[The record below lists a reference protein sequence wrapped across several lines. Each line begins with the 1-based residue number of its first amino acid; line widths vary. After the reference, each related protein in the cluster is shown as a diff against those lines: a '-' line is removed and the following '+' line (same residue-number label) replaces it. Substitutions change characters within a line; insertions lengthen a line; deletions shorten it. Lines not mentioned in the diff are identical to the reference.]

1 MTSAAL
7 RKLLGEP
14 RKLGP
19 IQRTEW
25 ERRETRRE
33 ARSTFGRLAMALK
46 IQSRGGRVKSLQ
58 SFERGPV

>member
-25 ERRETRRE
+25 ERRET
-33 ARSTFGRLAMALK
+33 RSTFGRLAMALK